1 MGGAAENLERRVRE
15 MKEIWDFKLNSRS
28 RAAAPLTRAAARNP
42 GFLFVYARAPRR
54 EIPVPRR
61 EFKIFRSS
69 LCGETRRET
78 FRPRRGRLGE
88 GHNFNLKFEKLT
100 NVIGA

>member
-54 EIPVPRR
+54 ELAARGGGVQAQRLAAARR
-61 EFKIFRSS
+61 
-69 LCGETRRET
+69 LRR
-78 FRPRRGRLGE
+78 
-88 GHNFNLKFEKLT
+88 
-100 NVIGA
+100 